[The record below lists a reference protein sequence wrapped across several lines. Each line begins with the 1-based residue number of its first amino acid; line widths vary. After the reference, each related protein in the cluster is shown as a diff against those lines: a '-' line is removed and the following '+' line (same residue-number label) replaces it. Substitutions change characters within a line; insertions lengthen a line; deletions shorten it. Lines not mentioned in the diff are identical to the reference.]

1 MSEKMPTRG
10 LMKVMQVSQGQV
22 SGRTSKSYTSCANG
36 LRAPKMEDIFLSCL
50 EVLLY
55 SRVGLL
61 SCCAYSSPRQL
72 RPRNCFTNSIIHLG
86 RDTKIRRGQAFKARS
101 TKDIKVMPKRTI
113 SHCCRS
119 WMLGEEVTIRPPHEA
134 TRNQFSA
141 PLLRRRPQ
149 PHA

>member
-1 MSEKMPTRG
+1 MSEKTPTQG

-22 SGRTSKSYTSCANG
+22 SGRTSKCYMSCANG
-36 LRAPKMEDIFLSCL
+36 LRAPKMEDIFYLASKHLCIHL
-50 EVLLY
+50 FGFQAPLHIQARDSYVL
-55 SRVGLL
+55 GIALL
-61 SCCAYSSPRQL
+61 IVL
-72 RPRNCFTNSIIHLG
+72 FHLG
-86 RDTKIRRGQAFKARS
+86 RDTKIPRGPAFKARS

-141 PLLRRRPQ
+141 PLPRMRPQ
-149 PHA
+149 RHA